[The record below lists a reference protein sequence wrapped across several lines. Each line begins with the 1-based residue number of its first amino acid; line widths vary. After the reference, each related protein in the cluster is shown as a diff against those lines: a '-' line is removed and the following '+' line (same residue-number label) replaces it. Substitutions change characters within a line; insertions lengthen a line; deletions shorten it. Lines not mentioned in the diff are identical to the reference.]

1 MIKVNKKKYKN
12 LLTDEQ
18 VKVDK
23 NQEYEVLN
31 FSDNPLIIQILFED
45 LK

>member
-1 MIKVNKKKYKN
+1 MKSD
-12 LLTDEQ
+12 DE

-31 FSDNPLIIQILFED
+31 FSDNPLIIQLLFED
-45 LK
+45 MK

>member
-12 LLTDEQ
+12 LLTYEQ

-31 FSDNPLIIQILFED
+31 FSDNPLIIQLLFED

>member
-12 LLTDEQ
+12 LMTDEQ

-31 FSDNPLIIQILFED
+31 FSDNPFIIQLLYED

>member
-12 LLTDEQ
+12 LVTDEQ

-31 FSDNPLIIQILFED
+31 FSDNPLIIQLLFED